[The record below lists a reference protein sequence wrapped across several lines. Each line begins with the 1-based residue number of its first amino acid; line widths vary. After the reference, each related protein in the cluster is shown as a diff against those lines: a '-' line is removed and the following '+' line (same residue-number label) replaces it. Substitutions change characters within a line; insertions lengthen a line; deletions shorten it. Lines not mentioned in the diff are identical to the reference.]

1 MVIWLNDGCV
11 MVGVLVGGGSNYA
24 VFTCFFEFFRLFCP
38 QYCTMCF
45 NITVSAII
53 IGCCVNGTRFVGRNA
68 VHWSRLKHPKCNMT
82 AVDDIVID
90 NGSGGGTE
98 WWIIIILVFF
108 LLLSLVSGLLGV
120 WANRRRRRRE
130 VGRSGEAVEEDS
142 V

>member
-1 MVIWLNDGCV
+1 
-11 MVGVLVGGGSNYA
+11 
-24 VFTCFFEFFRLFCP
+24 
-38 QYCTMCF
+38 
-45 NITVSAII
+45 
-53 IGCCVNGTRFVGRNA
+53 
-68 VHWSRLKHPKCNMT
+68 MT

-120 WANRRRRRRE
+120 WANRRRRE